1 MEDKLRYA
9 KPAFIDLFVL
19 LNMSSIG
26 FSEHIN
32 FSIKIIFS
40 SNGVIA
46 VSRGIQLKLN
56 VFVIKCF
63 DDIFVHILLCFSTI
77 CTQVSVVRL
86 LDCYISNSKSQ

>member
-19 LNMSSIG
+19 LNMNSIW
-26 FSEHIN
+26 FSEHVD
-32 FSIKIIFS
+32 FSIHIIFS
-40 SNGVIA
+40 SKGVIA
-46 VSRGIQLKLN
+46 VSRGIQLKLD

-63 DDIFVHILLCFSTI
+63 DDICVHIQLCISTI
-77 CTQVSVVRL
+77 RTQVSVVRL